1 MATTTMTMA
10 TTTTMMTATMTTSMA
25 MAMAMMTMMM
35 ATIANCFPSR
45 ARCRAAVHLAR
56 ARPQAA
62 VASARRRGSWE
73 PFASMP
79 PPLASSSVAAPPEAG
94 TPSPDSPRM
103 ARVSPPATLVEVQLL
118 CVLQLLAICRRGFGG
133 IPFRQEEDR
142 LSMVES
148 AQEVA
153 RTHTGGNGS

>member
-1 MATTTMTMA
+1 MTMA

-62 VASARRRGSWE
+62 VASARRKRQLGAFREHASAARFQQRCGTARGRHALTRFPADGKGVPPGHARGS
-73 PFASMP
+73 AA
-79 PPLASSSVAAPPEAG
+79 PLRSATSCDLSTGIRGDSSSPGRRSAVEGGKCTGSG
-94 TPSPDSPRM
+94 TN
-103 ARVSPPATLVEVQLL
+103 
-118 CVLQLLAICRRGFGG
+118 
-133 IPFRQEEDR
+133 
-142 LSMVES
+142 
-148 AQEVA
+148 
-153 RTHTGGNGS
+153 TGGNGS